1 MLNITLKDGST
12 RMIKLNYFPALDG
25 WEYQRG
31 FVEFAVTTDPKVR
44 QAYTMLILSYAEVVM
59 EEQCLPLKTSALIE
73 NHLQTWENIKAV
85 FEGVL
90 LHNGIDPK
98 THAEQPN
105 YWAKAGEEMAV
116 SFIAAASKL
125 IGPALQMVER
135 NKE

>member
-1 MLNITLKDGST
+1 MPNITLKDGST
-12 RMIKLNYFPALDG
+12 RIIRFNHFPALEG
-25 WEYQRG
+25 WEIQRG
-31 FVEFAVTTDPKVR
+31 FIEFAVTTDPKVR
-44 QAYTMLILSYAEVVM
+44 SAYTMMILSYAEVVM
-59 EEQCLPLKTSALIE
+59 EEQFLPLKTSALIE
-73 NHLQTWENIKAV
+73 NHLQTWENVKEV